1 MSSSIN
7 LNKILSFSLFCIV
20 FNILNLILLFKNKKS
35 ETNLNNELTDD
46 EKTKTNSLLLK
57 QEINKQIKEI
67 FDLQEKRVY
76 LLNEFDIKFKEYLLD
91 APKFQL
97 DKLKL
102 LCKTITDEMNLIS
115 SQILT
120 IKSNFSNQV
129 FDLKNLFNLVEKLQS
144 NEQIKFQDVI
154 DNK

>member
-1 MSSSIN
+1 M
-7 LNKILSFSLFCIV
+7 
-20 FNILNLILLFKNKKS
+20 
-35 ETNLNNELTDD
+35 NNELTDD